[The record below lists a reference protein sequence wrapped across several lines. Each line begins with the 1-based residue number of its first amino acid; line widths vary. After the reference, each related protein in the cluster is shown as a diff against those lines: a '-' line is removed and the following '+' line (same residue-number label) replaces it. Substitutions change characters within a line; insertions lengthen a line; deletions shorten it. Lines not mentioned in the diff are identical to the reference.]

1 MTASEIKSFTS
12 RRPPVSFLIDDE
24 KFTAAG
30 SVPAELMRDLMA
42 QAETLEAATTFEARY
57 TAIKVIVEAVL
68 LPDSLE
74 YFRSRLGDLANPI
87 DFDALAE
94 VSTWLVSEVYSRR
107 PTPSPSPSGASASS
121 DTTSSTD
128 GPPPEASTPPISTG
142 TATST

>member
-1 MTASEIKSFTS
+1 MTAEIKSFTS
-12 RRPPVSFLIDDE
+12 RRPPVTFLVDDE

-68 LPDSLE
+68 IPESLDL
-74 YFRSRLGDLANPI
+74 FHARLADLTNPI

-94 VSTWLVSEVYSRR
+94 ISTWLVSEVYSRR

-128 GPPPEASTPPISTG
+128 GPPPAESTPEISTG
-142 TATST
+142 TAT